1 MLAEIHG
8 KADGCSKG
16 KGGSMHLVDPSV
28 GFMGSTAI
36 VANTV
41 PIGVG
46 LALSI
51 QLKGT
56 DQISCVY
63 LGDGAVEEGVFYE
76 SVNFAA
82 VRKLPV
88 LFICE
93 NNLYSVYSTLDVRQP
108 KNRSIQKM
116 VEAIG
121 VEGKTLTD
129 EALAI
134 LTGVIAAVERVRTSG
149 EPYFIEI
156 PTYRWREHC
165 GPNVDDALGYRPKGE
180 VRIRKDRDP
189 LSKLQ
194 NELLTTGHLT
204 QSKISNEEA
213 AIEREIVEAFEAV
226 ADAEFPD
233 PEEFLSDVYSLT

>member
-1 MLAEIHG
+1 
-8 KADGCSKG
+8 
-16 KGGSMHLVDPSV
+16 MHLVDPSV

-93 NNLYSVYSTLDVRQP
+93 NNLYSVYSAKR
-108 KNRSIQKM
+108 
-116 VEAIG
+116 AG
-121 VEGKTLTD
+121 V
-129 EALAI
+129 
-134 LTGVIAAVERVRTSG
+134 
-149 EPYFIEI
+149 
-156 PTYRWREHC
+156 
-165 GPNVDDALGYRPKGE
+165 DAHSRG
-180 VRIRKDRDP
+180 I
-189 LSKLQ
+189 
-194 NELLTTGHLT
+194 
-204 QSKISNEEA
+204 
-213 AIEREIVEAFEAV
+213 
-226 ADAEFPD
+226 
-233 PEEFLSDVYSLT
+233 